1 MRWLGSGQQQVLVV
15 EDRVALG
22 VCFFSVV
29 ETVSEHGMFL
39 WKHLLASSA
48 VAHF

>member
-22 VCFFSVV
+22 VFVFSC
-29 ETVSEHGMFL
+29 SGN
-39 WKHLLASSA
+39 
-48 VAHF
+48 